1 MALFLPT
8 AAVDKVLDITPKL
21 IHAMK
26 ARAII
31 LDVDNTLAIH
41 GSQEPFKG
49 TIEWTRAMR
58 ENGIDIIIMSNN
70 FKRRVAPFAAKYGL
84 PFMYLSLK
92 PLPLAYHRAKRKM
105 GVKRSDIVVVGDQ
118 VFTDVIGANLSFM
131 KSILLVPT
139 GKEKSM
145 SFAVRRFLETPV
157 RYIIKAT
164 KRGKE
169 YFE

>member
-8 AAVDKVLDITPKL
+8 AAVDKVLDITPEL
-21 IHAMK
+21 IRAMK

-31 LDVDNTLAIH
+31 LDVDNTLAVH
-41 GSQEPFKG
+41 GSQEPFEG
-49 TIEWTRAMR
+49 TIEWTRTMR

-92 PLPLAYHRAKRKM
+92 PLPLAYHRAIRRM
-105 GVKRSDIVVVGDQ
+105 GVKHSEVVVVGDQ

-139 GKEKSM
+139 GKEQSI
-145 SFAVRRFLETPV
+145 SFAIRRFLETPI
-157 RYIIKAT
+157 RYIVKAT